1 MWKDEMF
8 NTQEGRLAWDVHLRI
23 ETGLGLFRN
32 IPKKFEKSFDR
43 GSCLREHQNRAKR

>member
-23 ETGLGLFRN
+23 ETGLGLSKN
-32 IPKKFEKSFDR
+32 IPKKFENLSTRDPV
-43 GSCLREHQNRAKR
+43 